1 MHAILTQKK
10 CCVHEFK
17 VHKAYFSGFRK
28 KTNQGEEKG
37 GGKTERK
44 RKKRKQAELIIIGE
58 AVKASSV
65 LLCPQS

>member
-10 CCVHEFK
+10 CCVCEFK

-37 GGKTERK
+37 GGRLKEKERK
-44 RKKRKQAELIIIGE
+44 ENKQSSLSL
-58 AVKASSV
+58 VK
-65 LLCPQS
+65 Q